1 MDGKVR
7 IVYPGLCNHGK
18 GDCPDPKCAGGQTPS
33 WANGDPHD
41 CPSKNIAVAVPSN
54 YSGDPLL
61 RNWTKTGAPVS
72 ANKSNNC
79 NVCRSVSLRG
89 LICCIRYIALAGLNT
104 RGQYAYC

>member
-79 NVCRSVSLRG
+79 NVCLASRIDLLHKRLV
-89 LICCIRYIALAGLNT
+89 LAGLNT
-104 RGQYAYC
+104 RGHYAYC